1 MHRIPPLERAH
12 VAASHTIAH
21 LAAAAA
27 CGADLDAFRA
37 EVGFDE
43 RTVNRDSFVSVDLHI
58 RILDG
63 LSQRLRDPI
72 FGVKAGKHSRLLD
85 HPGFALLLMTCANG
99 RKAFEQYFRFEAL
112 SHDSYRSELLVEGDV
127 ARMRFRSPWFRRPD
141 ARQLIYSLPS
151 GLRSQGEMLLGQKL
165 SITKFN
171 TSLAPPADGVTAA
184 LEDALET
191 EIEWN
196 AGVDEVVFPAAFLDI
211 PIPSA
216 DPAVFAMLQQVA
228 LARLDGRD
236 HAEAAPVVRLVGEAI
251 ADAIPSGQHR
261 LEQIAGKLKQSPRT
275 LQRKLAAAST
285 SFSNVL
291 DEVRRKRAEIFLR
304 EGKLSMIEIALM
316 LGFEEQSSFNH
327 AFRRWFGVSPKGW
340 LSARR

>member
-1 MHRIPPLERAH
+1 MLEA
-12 VAASHTIAH
+12 
-21 LAAAAA
+21 
-27 CGADLDAFRA
+27 
-37 EVGFDE
+37 
-43 RTVNRDSFVSVDLHI
+43 
-58 RILDG
+58 
-63 LSQRLRDPI
+63 
-72 FGVKAGKHSRLLD
+72 
-85 HPGFALLLMTCANG
+85 
-99 RKAFEQYFRFEAL
+99 
-112 SHDSYRSELLVEGDV
+112 
-127 ARMRFRSPWFRRPD
+127 
-141 ARQLIYSLPS
+141 
-151 GLRSQGEMLLGQKL
+151 
-165 SITKFN
+165 
-171 TSLAPPADGVTAA
+171 
-184 LEDALET
+184 

-196 AGVDEVVFPAAFLDI
+196 AGIEEVVFPAAFLDL

-216 DPAVFAMLQQVA
+216 DPAVFAMLQQVV

-236 HAEAAPVVRLVGEAI
+236 HAQSAPVVRLVAEAI
-251 ADAIPSGQHR
+251 AEAMPSGQHR

-285 SFSNVL
+285 SFSDVL

>member
-12 VAASHTIAH
+12 VAASHTIADI
-21 LAAAAA
+21 AAAIK
-27 CGADLDAFRA
+27 CGADLDTFRT
-37 EVGFDE
+37 EMQFDE

-63 LSQRLRDPI
+63 LARRLRDPI
-72 FGVKAGKHSRLLD
+72 FGMKAGDHSRVSD
-85 HPGFALLLMTCANG
+85 HPGFALLLMTCANA
-99 RKAFEQYFRFEAL
+99 REAFEQYFRFEAL
-112 SHDSYRSELLVEGDV
+112 SHDLFRSELLVEGGV

-141 ARQLIYSLPS
+141 ARQLVYSLPS
-151 GLRSQGEMLLGQKL
+151 GLRTQAGLLLGQKL
-165 SITKFN
+165 SIEKFH
-171 TSLAPPADGVTAA
+171 TSLAPPADGVAA
-184 LEDALET
+184 LEDMLEA

-196 AGVDEVVFPAAFLDI
+196 ADIEEVVFPAAFLDL

-216 DPAVFAMLQQVA
+216 DPAVFAMLQQVV

-236 HAEAAPVVRLVGEAI
+236 HAQSAPVVRLVAEAI
-251 ADAIPSGQHR
+251 AEAIPSGQHR

-285 SFSNVL
+285 SFSDVL